1 VLEMIQPQSGVGF
14 RGQGKAGSM
23 KNQQS
28 GVGNGSC
35 VDRNHA
41 PLAVLALAAVFRE
54 LREERGLSLNQL
66 HKLSH
71 VSRQTLTAIEK
82 QEYFP
87 MVESIAR
94 VAEGL
99 GIPFGQFC
107 LKVDRWQA
115 RQPRCCRACRYSCM
129 AEGRLKE
136 LDSHRKCTRLITEPS
151 APAASLPDSR

>member
-1 VLEMIQPQSGVGF
+1 
-14 RGQGKAGSM
+14 M

-28 GVGNGSC
+28 GVGNDSC
-35 VDRNHA
+35 IDRNHA

-82 QEYFP
+82 QEYYP

-115 RQPRCCRACRYSCM
+115 RQPRCCPACRYSCM
-129 AEGRLKE
+129 AEGKLKW
-136 LDSHRKCTRLITEPS
+136 LDAHRKCTRPQKALP
-151 APAASLPDSR
+151 APPARLPDSR

>member
-1 VLEMIQPQSGVGF
+1 MSQ
-14 RGQGKAGSM
+14 AGRAVAAAGRKGGAGM
-23 KNQQS
+23 KNQKPE
-28 GVGNGSC
+28 VENKSC
-35 VDRNHA
+35 TDRNHA

-54 LREERGLSLNQL
+54 LREEFGLSLNQL

-99 GIPFGQFC
+99 GISFGEFC
-107 LKVDRWQA
+107 LRVDRWQA
-115 RQPRCCRACRYSCM
+115 RQPHCCRACRYSCM
-129 AEGRLKE
+129 AEGRLIE
-136 LDSHRKCTRLITEPS
+136 LDSHRQCMRPGKTP
-151 APAASLPDSR
+151 APAD